1 MQPKHG
7 MQRKVE
13 VEEAGH
19 VRVHGPRAERPDL
32 PGGAVFLVGI
42 PGSGRSG
49 LGRAVASRLGLSFLT
64 YGDWAAAGRPRAVVA
79 ADEADLAAEGGPA
92 GLRCLGRVFYLV
104 SAPPFICERLL
115 RERPGESPEAL
126 LQAVSGRFFAAEPLF
141 MQALHFLVPGERPVE
156 ELAADVLERLS
167 L

>member
-1 MQPKHG
+1 MQPKHVI
-7 MQRKVE
+7 QRKVE
-13 VEEAGH
+13 VEEAGR

-32 PGGAVFLVGI
+32 PGGAVFLAGI

-49 LGRAVASRLGLSFLT
+49 LGRAVASRLGLSFLA
-64 YGDWAAAGRPRAVVA
+64 YGDWTAAGRPRALV
-79 ADEADLAAEGGPA
+79 AAEGGPA
-92 GLRCLGRVFYLV
+92 GLRSQGRVFYLV

-115 RERPGESPEAL
+115 RERPCESPEAL

-141 MQALHFLVPGERPVE
+141 MRALHFLLPGERPVE
-156 ELAADVLERLS
+156 ELAADVLGRLS